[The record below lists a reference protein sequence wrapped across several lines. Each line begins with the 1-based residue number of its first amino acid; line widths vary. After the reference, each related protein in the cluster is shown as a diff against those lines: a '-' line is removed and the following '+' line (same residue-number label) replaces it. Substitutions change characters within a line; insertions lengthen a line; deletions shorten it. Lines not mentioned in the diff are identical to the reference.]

1 MIILH
6 TKIIS
11 YIVDIIILCRCICDG
26 ESCKRSF
33 DSSNNC
39 SSYCGDLCLCCC
51 ECCYHVQI
59 VPEEKIKVHS
69 LYIPYYEQDYSC
81 VLLSSKPPIATM
93 QQSRGESVY
102 QTHGIAKPTIETGI
116 SAEYSLTCSTA
127 RDSPANTQMPVC
139 STNKGRGESVYQ
151 TNVAYGIIKPA
162 IEPGTSAEFS
172 LTNHTE
178 HDSQDMAVDVA
189 PNEACGVTSANTQM
203 PVCSTNKGRGE
214 SVYQTNV
221 AYGIIKPAI
230 EPGTSAEFSLT
241 NHTEHDSQDMAVDV
255 APNKAYGVTSVNIQM
270 TVCSTDKVRGES
282 VYQTNVAY
290 GITKPVT
297 EPGTSTEF
305 SLTYLTAH
313 NLAVD
318 VAPNEAYG
326 VTSTRAQM
334 TVCR

>member
-1 MIILH
+1 MHVNYTLTVHADIVTLYFSSICMIILH

-11 YIVDIIILCRCICDG
+11 YIVDIIILCRCICDE
-26 ESCKRSF
+26 ESCKWSF
-33 DSSNNC
+33 DSGNNC

-69 LYIPYYEQDYSC
+69 LYIPYYEQNYSC

-116 SAEYSLTCSTA
+116 SAEYSLTYSTA
-127 RDSPANTQMPVC
+127 CDSPDMAVDVAPNEAYGVTSANTQMPVC
-139 STNKGRGESVYQ
+139 STNKGQGESVYQ

-189 PNEACGVTSANTQM
+189 PNEA
-203 PVCSTNKGRGE
+203 
-214 SVYQTNV
+214 
-221 AYGIIKPAI
+221 
-230 EPGTSAEFSLT
+230 
-241 NHTEHDSQDMAVDV
+241 
-255 APNKAYGVTSVNIQM
+255 YGVTSVNIQM

-297 EPGTSTEF
+297 EPGTSAEF

-326 VTSTRAQM
+326 VTSARAQM